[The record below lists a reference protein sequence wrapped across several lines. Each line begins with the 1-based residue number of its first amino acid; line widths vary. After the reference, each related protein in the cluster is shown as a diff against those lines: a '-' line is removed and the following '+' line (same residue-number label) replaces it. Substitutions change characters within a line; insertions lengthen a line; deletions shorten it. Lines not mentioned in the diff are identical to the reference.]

1 MRKIAAFMA
10 LITAL
15 AVTVSAC
22 GKSET
27 NNNTTAE
34 KEQTTIA
41 EKDTETSAD
50 RSSGAESAIEETSA
64 DENVKE
70 TENAN
75 MKKVLLLFIGDDE
88 TPVEWENNESVAA
101 LAELV
106 SSEPLTIQM
115 SGYGGFEQVGSLGAK
130 LPRDDVQI
138 TTGAGDIVLYSGDQI
153 VIFYGS
159 NSWAY
164 TKLGRITDRT
174 DAEIADLL
182 SNGDVTIMISN
193 AER

>member
-1 MRKIAAFMA
+1 MRKIAAFTA

-15 AVTVSAC
+15 AVTMSAC
-22 GKSET
+22 GKSEA
-27 NNNTTAE
+27 NNTTAE

-41 EKDTETSAD
+41 ENVATAATDPVGSAD
-50 RSSGAESAIEETSA
+50 GTIEETSV
-64 DENVKE
+64 DGNVKE

-75 MKKVLLLFIGDDE
+75 MENALRLFINGNE
-88 TPVEWENNESVAA
+88 ASVEWENNDSVNA

-130 LPRDDVQI
+130 LPRDDAQI

-159 NSWAY
+159 NTWAY

-182 SNGDVTIMISN
+182 SNGDVTITISN

>member
-1 MRKIAAFMA
+1 MRKIAAFTA

-15 AVTVSAC
+15 AVTMSAC
-22 GKSET
+22 GKSEA
-27 NNNTTAE
+27 NNTTAE

-41 EKDTETSAD
+41 ENVATAATDPVGSAD
-50 RSSGAESAIEETSA
+50 GTIEETSV
-64 DENVKE
+64 DGNVKE

-75 MKKVLLLFIGDDE
+75 MENALRLFINGNE
-88 TPVEWENNESVAA
+88 ASVEWENNDSVNA

-130 LPRDDVQI
+130 LPRDDAQI

-159 NSWAY
+159 NTWAY

-174 DAEIADLL
+174 DAEVADLL
-182 SNGDVTIMISN
+182 GNGDVTITISN